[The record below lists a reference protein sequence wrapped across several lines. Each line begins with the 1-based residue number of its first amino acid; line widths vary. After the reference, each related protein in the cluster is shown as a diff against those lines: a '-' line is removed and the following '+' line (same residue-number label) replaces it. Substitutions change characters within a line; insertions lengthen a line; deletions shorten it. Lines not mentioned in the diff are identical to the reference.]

1 MKSNFIK
8 NLSVELS
15 STELSELIT
24 SVIEEETGRK
34 VTEVIFKIDSDN
46 WSRMGSSISSTLTK
60 VVIKLG
66 DKILSTSDY
75 FNR

>member
-1 MKSNFIK
+1 MTSNFIK